1 MVAEHLINTILGFQV
16 LIKMITWVILCVL
29 NAIWSMDIRPA
40 QYLYKT
46 ALPVFITTT
55 F

>member
-1 MVAEHLINTILGFQV
+1 MVTEHLINTIFGLQV

-29 NAIWSMDIRPA
+29 NVIWSMGIRLT
-40 QYLYKT
+40 QNLYKT
-46 ALPVFITTT
+46 VMPEFITMA